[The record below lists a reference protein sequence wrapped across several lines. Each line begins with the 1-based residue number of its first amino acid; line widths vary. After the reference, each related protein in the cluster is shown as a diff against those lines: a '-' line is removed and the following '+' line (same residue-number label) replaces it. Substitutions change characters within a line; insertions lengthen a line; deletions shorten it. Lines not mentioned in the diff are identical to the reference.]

1 MTQQTAADLFFRPA
15 LPVQR
20 PAQPITVTI
29 FNGTIDLTDL
39 SSDADWSPFGVSSD
53 SDIVSFTISSSDS
66 SVEALT
72 LTPTVRAKV
81 KKFRKTRPK
90 RDGCLDDEDLP
101 ASRYARKVA
110 LKARGF
116 LDNEADHSGADSGD
130 STYDDTGYISG
141 LINDSPSSSESD
153 APPADH
159 EILTSEQRVEYARNA
174 AEDAIN
180 VIIPALANPPQ
191 PSSDV
196 TLTWY
201 DPKTD
206 KVRSKRYR
214 CQDDIKRESDG
225 ELRWAYVPDVPQLS
239 SRQLKR
245 KRRRDAISQLKD
257 ARVAKQLR
265 KLPAPFLARNFPPGV
280 FNLTPWGKK

>member
-1 MTQQTAADLFFRPA
+1 MTQHSAADLFFRPA
-15 LPVQR
+15 LPARR
-20 PAQPITVTI
+20 PAQPITATI

-39 SSDADWSPFGVSSD
+39 SSDAEWSFEHVSD
-53 SDIVSFTISSSDS
+53 SDEKEITISSSES
-66 SVEALT
+66 SVEPLPLT
-72 LTPTVRAKV
+72 KDVKRKV
-81 KKFRKTRPK
+81 KQFRKTRPK
-90 RDGCLDDEDLP
+90 PDGRLDDEDLP
-101 ASRYARKVA
+101 ASRYARKVS

-116 LDNEADHSGADSGD
+116 LDNEASHSGADSGD
-130 STYDDTGYISG
+130 SAYDDTGYISN

-153 APPADH
+153 AASADH
-159 EILTSEQRVEYARNA
+159 EILTSEQRIEYARNA

-191 PSSDV
+191 RSSNV

-206 KVRSKRYR
+206 KV
-214 CQDDIKRESDG
+214 CTMMTHDPDNIKHESDG

-239 SRQLKR
+239 PRQLKR
-245 KRRRDAISQLKD
+245 KRRRDAITQLKD

-265 KLPAPFLARNFPPGV
+265 KLPAPFLRRNFPPGV
-280 FNLTPWGKK
+280 FNRTPWGKM